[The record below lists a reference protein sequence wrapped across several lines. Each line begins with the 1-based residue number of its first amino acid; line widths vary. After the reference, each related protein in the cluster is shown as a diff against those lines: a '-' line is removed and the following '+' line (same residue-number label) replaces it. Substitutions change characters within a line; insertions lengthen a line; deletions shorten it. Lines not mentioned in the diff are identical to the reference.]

1 MPGQTESEVCLGGVI
16 HISHASHVSGRIN
29 VPVRTGFHGASC
41 AIRAFLQDR
50 AVCSFIVPC
59 TQDALNFDLPERG
72 TFPRQTVREKGFFHT
87 GSVFFS
93 AGKRVFQLSPPLP
106 ASRSSK
112 SHFMAMSLLCAT
124 SAARSYSTRLKSC
137 FKR

>member
-87 GSVFFS
+87 GSVVILRKKSIS
-93 AGKRVFQLSPPLP
+93 AVSSALREQILKIPLHGHEP
-106 ASRSSK
+106 SLR
-112 SHFMAMSLLCAT
+112 HFCRAVIFHEIKELL
-124 SAARSYSTRLKSC
+124 
-137 FKR
+137 

>member
-72 TFPRQTVREKGFFHT
+72 TFPRQTVREKGLFRT
-87 GSVFFS
+87 GSVVILRKKSFS
-93 AGKRVFQLSPPLP
+93 AVSSAPREQILKIPLHRHEP
-106 ASRSSK
+106 SLR
-112 SHFMAMSLLCAT
+112 HFCRAVIFHEIKELL
-124 SAARSYSTRLKSC
+124 
-137 FKR
+137 